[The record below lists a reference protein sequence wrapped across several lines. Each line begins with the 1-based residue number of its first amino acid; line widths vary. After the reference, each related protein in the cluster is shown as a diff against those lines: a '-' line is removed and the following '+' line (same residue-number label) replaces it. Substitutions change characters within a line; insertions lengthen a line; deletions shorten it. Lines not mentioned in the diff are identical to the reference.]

1 MTGVQT
7 CALPI
12 LLLDEPTNDLDVDT
26 IRALEDALLDFS
38 GCVMVISH
46 DRFFLD
52 RICSHL
58 IVYEGEGKLRWFE
71 GNFQEYEA
79 KRREELGGREES
91 RRSKY
96 KKLSLR

>member
-1 MTGVQT
+1 
-7 CALPI
+7 L
-12 LLLDEPTNDLDVDT
+12 
-26 IRALEDALLDFS
+26 
-38 GCVMVISH
+38 VISH